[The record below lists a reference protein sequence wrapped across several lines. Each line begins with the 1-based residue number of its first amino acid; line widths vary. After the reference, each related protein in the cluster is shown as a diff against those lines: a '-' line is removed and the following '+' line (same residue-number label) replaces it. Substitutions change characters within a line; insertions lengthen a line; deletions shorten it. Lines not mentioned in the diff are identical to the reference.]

1 MVDQCDQTYNFKR
14 TFESHY
20 ANEFVKMKG
29 NLRLIWTDVLIE
41 VTFRNLNLE
50 RMHLTNAKNYFY
62 YQEQIWCSC

>member
-50 RMHLTNAKNYFY
+50 RMHLTNAKN
-62 YQEQIWCSC
+62 